1 MTFSSNSKVFCL
13 YFLYMHR
20 FIRKLQIFKI
30 TTKPYAGYSQSEK
43 VYNFK
48 MRKNSNI

>member
-1 MTFSSNSKVFCL
+1 
-13 YFLYMHR
+13 MHR
-20 FIRKLQIFKI
+20 FIRQLQIFKI
-30 TTKPYAGYSQSEK
+30 TTKPYIYAGYSQSEK